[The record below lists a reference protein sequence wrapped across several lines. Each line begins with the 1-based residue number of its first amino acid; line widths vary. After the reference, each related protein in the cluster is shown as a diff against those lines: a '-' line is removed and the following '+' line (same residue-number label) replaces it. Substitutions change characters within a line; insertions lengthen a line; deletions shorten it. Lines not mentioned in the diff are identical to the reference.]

1 MIMVQALLMAG
12 VAPAAIRSYPLDE
25 RSVYT
30 IHLGKDEPTTC
41 VFPADIKALVGANVS
56 TKPEDAPG
64 ILLSHEP
71 GAAYFSLRALKDN
84 ATGALNVLFRG
95 HVYALAFVT
104 GGEPDQAVVFL
115 DQPRAGEKHQP
126 ASPEILHDLLE
137 RAKQHDRLRTQY
149 PSMKSALDRVQ
160 PGNATYYRTFTAT
173 VEDVVRFDAEDVLVF
188 RIRLENS
195 LDVAVP
201 YDPEGLAVRVGR
213 ELFPSALT
221 EASGAIPPKSV
232 SQIYLVVAGTP
243 GGGRTNLSVHET
255 YTVMVPTL

>member
-1 MIMVQALLMAG
+1 
-12 VAPAAIRSYPLDE
+12 
-25 RSVYT
+25 
-30 IHLGKDEPTTC
+30 
-41 VFPADIKALVGANVS
+41 
-56 TKPEDAPG
+56 
-64 ILLSHEP
+64 
-71 GAAYFSLRALKDN
+71 
-84 ATGALNVLFRG
+84 
-95 HVYALAFVT
+95 
-104 GGEPDQAVVFL
+104 
-115 DQPRAGEKHQP
+115 
-126 ASPEILHDLLE
+126 
-137 RAKQHDRLRTQY
+137 
-149 PSMKSALDRVQ
+149 MKSALDRVQ